1 MIENSDLVVIDRKK
15 ALEKGIRYETYSQLR
30 DKYYVVDK
38 NGRRHQPAYAG
49 CFPFFVLDHEL
60 TLI

>member
-1 MIENSDLVVIDRKK
+1 VVIDRKK